1 MPTMQAR
8 KRWSRTSLAH
18 WRLPPAT
25 EPSRDPTRREDS
37 AVGKLLAIA
46 RGARTISGEDTLEAL
61 VARGLVVGR
70 NFRLGQGS
78 MIDYHHCWLID
89 IGDDVV
95 TAPRVH
101 IIAHDGTTKRAI
113 GLTRIARV
121 IIGDRVFLGAGVI
134 VMPGVTIGDDSI
146 IGAGSVV
153 TKSVPPGVVA
163 VGNPAHVLMTTDEYL
178 ARCREVAEG
187 RPRFGPEY
195 TLAGGITPAMREEMR
210 QALADGQGY
219 VS

>member
-1 MPTMQAR
+1 MQAR
-8 KRWSRTSLAH
+8 TRWPRTSRAP
-18 WRLPPAT
+18 WRLPAAT
-25 EPSRDPTRREDS
+25 QPSTDPTRREDS
-37 AVGKLLAIA
+37 SLRKLLAIA
-46 RGARTISGEDTLEAL
+46 RGARTLSGEDTLEAL

-78 MIDYHHCWLID
+78 VIDYHHCWLVD

-121 IIGDRVFLGAGVI
+121 VIGDRVFLGAGVI
-134 VMPGVTIGDDSI
+134 VMPGVRIGDDTI
-146 IGAGSVV
+146 VGAGSVV
-153 TKSVPPGVVA
+153 TKSLPAGVVA
-163 VGNPAHVLMTTDEYL
+163 VGNPAHVVMTTDEYL
-178 ARCREVAEG
+178 AHCREAAEG
-187 RPRFGPEY
+187 RPTFGPEF

-210 QALADGQGY
+210 RALADGHGY
-219 VS
+219 VT